1 MRLASS
7 APCKLSHLLPR
18 SSPPADEL
26 SSQQHPRFD
35 DLYEYYD
42 PDDEPLPQRQQHIL
56 TPTSQTRPQSSP
68 SSGVRSLR
76 RTPRLQERDTRP
88 VVTVRTRTST
98 TALRPSSRRRSPR
111 AQSDT
116 PPLRFDESGS
126 TTPQDFQRLVRS
138 QSFWPRRTTRI
149 TRNTHDAIVF
159 ALEAIRAGGG
169 TTPKPLTTDLL
180 EEQARMSDLLR
191 GNPPGSAT
199 TSARPQN
206 GGAVRTTA
214 AGDSGPIP
222 TGPPRYRTPTDVMR
236 DRRAR
241 EARRAEEAARQ
252 HQSQD
257 EDARRRPQ
265 ERVVGVGDDP
275 TRRPLGQPSNLPT
288 QTYNIAGPSVPP
300 GSSSRRPENQ
310 PPESATASARP
321 VGAGRK
327 SMGPARVISANTQR
341 NRTEAYEQLNVPAP
355 TTARPTVP
363 RPDQPSQAQ
372 HPPQGGAPPPTA
384 AEQPR
389 PPQAT
394 GQPAQ
399 SAPQPSVGQV
409 RNRFPNA
416 FDRWEDLSAHWEGIV
431 SSFLRKL
438 QNNEDELAAKPID
451 RQMARQIDD
460 LSAAGANLFH
470 AVVELQRLRASSE
483 RKFQRWFFET
493 RHEQEQAQ
501 LRQEE
506 LERQLAAEREARTH
520 SSTSIEAARADRSRA
535 EELVKEMRRELQIS
549 KEEARRAWE
558 ELGRREQEER
568 ERTIALRSGE
578 PTLIGGVQVV
588 PMQGLP
594 SRQVSLAPRPQTR
607 DGPTAGAGPGT
618 LSGSGPG
625 YPQQLPLP
633 HRPPSRSQT
642 TTTSLDSPGE
652 ESRQFTYQ
660 GEPGTSPTVT
670 DPYTESSRHREP
682 QNPQQLRHEPD
693 TQFYSSPSRHEQVSP
708 AQPPT
713 SAAAIAAARAVAATS
728 HPPLPAPIRS
738 GTGGTDRSYMPST
751 ASAFSEEEYHINPDG
766 SYTRDD
772 QGRRIPYH
780 QSLRGPAGSSLLS
793 GDEGEMTEEEE
804 EEEDDDEEDDDDH
817 AADIERER
825 MYAAQY
831 RQPQASQQ
839 QPPVSLPPTST
850 AQHSQPSSR
859 LPAGVSALPSIPQG
873 RTVNPSS
880 AEYSSPA
887 QQQEGGAYTAP
898 PGWENI
904 QMQTSHRHPT
914 RLSDIIEE
922 QTARTSPSRTSYLSG
937 HGLPGDGMP
946 PSTMAGGGS
955 GSGASGNMSGTST
968 SRR

>member
-1 MRLASS
+1 MSS
-7 APCKLSHLLPR
+7 RP
-18 SSPPADEL
+18 
-26 SSQQHPRFD
+26 HPRFD

-42 PDDEPLPQRQQHIL
+42 PDDEPLPQRQQQTL
-56 TPTSQTRPQSSP
+56 TPTSQARPQSSL

-88 VVTVRTRTST
+88 VVSVRSRTST
-98 TALRPSSRRRSPR
+98 PALRASFRRKSPR

-138 QSFWPRRTTRI
+138 QTFWPKRTTRI

-169 TTPKPLTTDLL
+169 TTPKPLTADLL

-191 GNPPGSAT
+191 GNPPGSAA

-214 AGDSGPIP
+214 AGDSGPTP
-222 TGPPRYRTPTDVMR
+222 SGPPRYRTPRDVMR
-236 DRRAR
+236 DRQAR
-241 EARRAEEAARQ
+241 ETRRAEEAALQRQ
-252 HQSQD
+252 IQEE
-257 EDARRRPQ
+257 EDRRRLQ
-265 ERVVGVGDDP
+265 EKVVGVGDDA
-275 TRRPLGQPSNLPT
+275 TRRPPRKPSNPPT
-288 QTYNIAGPSVPP
+288 QSYNIAGPSVQPG
-300 GSSSRRPENQ
+300 GSSKRQENLPLESTNPPTRPR
-310 PPESATASARP
+310 EST
-321 VGAGRK
+321 
-327 SMGPARVISANTQR
+327 GPARVISANTQR

-355 TTARPTVP
+355 STAQFSTGK
-363 RPDQPSQAQ
+363 PDQSSQIQ
-372 HPPQGGAPPPTA
+372 TRVPPAATLPT
-384 AEQPR
+384 QS
-389 PPQAT
+389 T
-394 GQPAQ
+394 GQPGP
-399 SAPQPSVGQV
+399 SAPQASAGQS
-409 RNRFPNA
+409 RSRFPNA
-416 FDRWEDLSAHWEGIV
+416 FDRWEDLSSHWEGIV
-431 SSFLRKL
+431 SSFLRKIE
-438 QNNEDELAAKPID
+438 NNEDELAAKPID
-451 RQMARQIDD
+451 RQMARQIED

-506 LERQLAAEREARTH
+506 LERRLAAEREARTH
-520 SSTSIEAARADRSRA
+520 SSTSIEAARAEKSRA

-594 SRQVSLAPRPQTR
+594 SRQVSTAKRPQTR
-607 DGPTAGAGPGT
+607 DGPTAGAGPST
-618 LSGSGPG
+618 LSGSGGG

-660 GEPGTSPTVT
+660 GETGTSPTVT
-670 DPYTESSRHREP
+670 DPYTEGSRRREP
-682 QNPQQLRHEPD
+682 QNTQLRHEPD
-693 TQFYSSPSRHEQVSP
+693 TQFYSSPSRHQQDAPS
-708 AQPPT
+708 QPPT

-728 HPPLPAPIRS
+728 HPPLPTPIRS
-738 GTGGTDRSYMPST
+738 GTGGTDHSYIPST

-766 SYTRDD
+766 TYTRDD

-780 QSLRGPAGSSLLS
+780 QPIRGPAGSSALS
-793 GDEGEMTEEEE
+793 GEEGEMTEEEE
-804 EEEDDDEEDDDDH
+804 EDDDDDDH

-831 RQPQASQQ
+831 RQPQSQQLPVTLPATSMSQQ
-839 QPPVSLPPTST
+839 QPTSRHAT
-850 AQHSQPSSR
+850 GS
-859 LPAGVSALPSIPQG
+859 GALPSIPQG
-873 RTVNPSS
+873 RPVNTSS
-880 AEYSSPA
+880 DEYSSPS
-887 QQQEGGAYTAP
+887 QQSGSDAYAAP
-898 PGWENI
+898 SGWENI

-922 QTARTSPSRTSYLSG
+922 QTARTSPSRTSYISG

-946 PSTMAGGGS
+946 PSTVTSMAGAGS
-955 GSGASGNMSGTST
+955 GTAT
-968 SRR
+968 SRRQ